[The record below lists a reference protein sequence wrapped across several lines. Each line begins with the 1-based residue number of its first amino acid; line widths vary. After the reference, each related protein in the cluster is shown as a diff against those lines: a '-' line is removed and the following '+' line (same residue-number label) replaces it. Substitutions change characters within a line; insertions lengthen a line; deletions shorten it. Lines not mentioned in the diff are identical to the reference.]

1 MYIAPSILYPIGPK
15 NIKLIG
21 EFLQKTFFNMVWPE
35 TTIIAE
41 FAIKNCAGII
51 DQISISIFLDPIR
64 ARFTVFLDFSRK
76 EINPNFLWSGQSL
89 LKRHNHPS
97 SLSSLPIGLLHT

>member
-1 MYIAPSILYPIGPK
+1 MGSELTDK
-15 NIKLIG
+15 
-21 EFLQKTFFNMVWPE
+21 FLQNEFFNRVWPE

-64 ARFTVFLDFSRK
+64 ARFVVFLNFSHK
-76 EINPNFLWSGQSL
+76 SVIF
-89 LKRHNHPS
+89 PS
-97 SLSSLPIGLLHT
+97 SIASTY